1 MPYITQDDRKHYTGS
16 LDDLTDDIEEM
27 GPVSG
32 HVTYILYMIVARW
45 FKKQPS
51 YSTICKIRGC
61 LIGTL
66 AEFDRRIAAPY
77 EDKKIKENGDVD
89 LSYPLLEE
97 LRCDAGCI
105 ACAALP
111 GTFHN
116 EDEFG
121 RFVVSDDIDNRG
133 GA

>member
-1 MPYITQDDRKHYTGS
+1 MMPYITQDDRQQYDAD
-16 LDDLTDDIEEM
+16 LDAIDEGLDEYGYI
-27 GPVSG
+27 SG
-32 HVTYILYMIVARW
+32 HVTYVLYKIMARW

-89 LSYPLLEE
+89 LKQRDPLGGMIEMCAE
-97 LRCDAGCI
+97 PECERC
-105 ACAALP
+105 
-111 GTFHN
+111 N

-121 RFVVSDDIDNRG
+121 RYVSEAPDVDNRG